1 MRAKPPINRLVEE
14 EYGWEP
20 RARAFETLYGEAIK
34 DYGTR
39 LAATRLAGGAKDG
52 KGGECSFS

>member
-39 LAATRLAGGAKDG
+39 LAGGAKDG